1 MQRLIALSNPR
12 AGQAFI
18 DYMASRHIDIRMMPE
33 GDGQFALWVV
43 SDDAYLLEVES
54 ELQAFLR
61 NPNDVKYQSASWDMA
76 DTRTAKF
83 AYGSPNLIKMIKA
96 KAGIFTLSI
105 MLVCIVI
112 FALQQLGWNNSIF
125 QALHFP
131 AYQGQSVE
139 VWRWFSHALLH
150 FSATHIIFNLLWWW
164 QLGGDIELR
173 LGRTKL
179 VQLFLFSALFSG
191 LGQFWVE
198 GANFGG
204 LSGVVYAL
212 LGYSWFIGWLAPE
225 RGVSVSKPIV
235 GFMLI
240 WLVLGYVQPFMAI
253 ANTAHLAGLITGCV
267 IAGIDSR
274 FKRSSLS

>member
-1 MQRLIALSNPR
+1 MQRLITLSNPR

-18 DYMASRHIDIRMMPE
+18 DYMAARQIDIRMMPE
-33 GDGQFALWVV
+33 GEGQFALWVV
-43 SDDAYLLEVES
+43 SDDTYLLEVES
-54 ELQAFLR
+54 ELQAFLS
-61 NPNDVKYQSASWDMA
+61 NPNDTKYQSASWEMA
-76 DTRTAKF
+76 ESRTAKF
-83 AYGSPNLIKMIKA
+83 TYGSPDFIKMIKA
-96 KAGIFTLSI
+96 KAGVFTLVI
-105 MLVCIVI
+105 MVVCIVI
-112 FALQQLGWNNSIF
+112 FILQQLGWNNVIF

-131 AYQGQSVE
+131 ANQTQSIE
-139 VWRWFSHALLH
+139 IWRWFSHALLH
-150 FSATHIIFNLLWWW
+150 FSAMHIIFNLLWWW

-191 LGQFWVE
+191 LGQYWIE

-225 RGVSVSKPIV
+225 KGISVSKPIV
-235 GFMLI
+235 GFMLVWI
-240 WLVLGYVQPFMAI
+240 ILGYAQPFMAI

-267 IAGIDSR
+267 IAFIDS
-274 FKRSSLS
+274 KLKKT

>member
-1 MQRLIALSNPR
+1 MHRLIALSNPR

-18 DYMASRHIDIRMMPE
+18 DYMASRHIDLRMMPE
-33 GDGQFALWVV
+33 GEGQFALWVV
-43 SDDAYLLEVES
+43 SDDTYLLEVES
-54 ELQAFLR
+54 ELQAFLKD
-61 NPNDVKYQSASWDMA
+61 PNATKYQSASWDMA
-76 DTRTAKF
+76 DTRTAQF
-83 AYGSPNLIKMIKA
+83 SYSSPNIMNMVKA
-96 KAGIFTLSI
+96 KAGVFTLFI
-105 MLVCIVI
+105 MVSCIII
-112 FALQQLGWNNSIF
+112 FALQQFGWNNSVF
-125 QALHFP
+125 QLLHFP
-131 AYQGQSVE
+131 ENQGQSIE
-139 VWRWFSHALLH
+139 IWRWFSHALLH

-191 LGQFWVE
+191 LGQFWID

-225 RGVSVSKPIV
+225 RGISVSKPIV

-240 WLVLGYVQPFMAI
+240 WIILGYVQPFMAI
-253 ANTAHLAGLITGCV
+253 ANTAHLVGLITGC
-267 IAGIDSR
+267 AFAAIDSQ
-274 FKRSSLS
+274 FKFKKA